1 MKVRNIALAIA
12 TIAVLAPAISNAS
25 PEKAALDACAHAF
38 ASSLSSPGSSAPVFK
53 VNYRSSLLTGS
64 TLEMMYA
71 RKYNFELHA
80 NDEKTGLLIARANCS
95 ADAHGAVVAFSAIP
109 PQTVSPSLAARF

>member
-12 TIAVLAPAISNAS
+12 AIAVIAPAISNAS

-38 ASSLSSPGSSAPVFK
+38 ASSLASPGSSAPAFK
-53 VNYRSSLLTGS
+53 VNYLGSLVTGS
-64 TLEMMYA
+64 TLEFYT
-71 RKYNFELHA
+71 RKYTFELHA
-80 NDEKTGLLIARANCS
+80 NDAKTGLLIARANCS
-95 ADAHGAVVAFSAIP
+95 TDAHGAVVAFSSIP

>member
-25 PEKAALDACAHAF
+25 PEKAALNACAHAF
-38 ASSLSSPGSSAPVFK
+38 ASSLASPGSGAPAFK
-53 VNYRSSLLTGS
+53 VNYRSSLVAGS
-64 TLEMMYA
+64 SLEFYT
-71 RKYNFELHA
+71 RRYTFELHA

-95 ADAHGAVVAFSAIP
+95 TDARAVVVAFSAIP
-109 PQTVSPSLAARF
+109 TQTVPPSLAARF